1 MGALLAHKQPLTHTR
16 LQIAQPAAAGAPQT
30 IHPDPAHTQQC
41 GFVMICIHIYMHGTV
56 LEEYKAMPGVDF
68 QLNLLNLSLFS
79 RLQERRDSKSA
90 SDGAGGG
97 QKRQESCEK

>member
-1 MGALLAHKQPLTHTR
+1 
-16 LQIAQPAAAGAPQT
+16 
-30 IHPDPAHTQQC
+30 
-41 GFVMICIHIYMHGTV
+41 MHGTV

-97 QKRQESCEK
+97 QKGQESCEK